1 MPTVGA
7 VGRQPSRIIVN
18 TGDGKGKSSAAV
30 GVMAR
35 AWARGWRVGV
45 VQSLKSGEWNTG
57 EQKLRDRAPTEMRK
71 VKHAF
76 DAGLPARKGLEY

>member
-1 MPTVGA
+1 VSG
-7 VGRQPSRIIVN
+7 QPSRIIVN

-35 AWARGWRVGV
+35 AWARGAHTNV
-45 VQSLKSGEWNTG
+45 VVTG
-57 EQKLRDRAPTEMRK
+57 RDAPQALVDLADTVTDMRK

-76 DAGLPARKGLEY
+76 DVGLPARKGLEY